1 MKKITLVLL
10 IIAALAQVT
19 MAGEFAGTFTEAKAK
34 ATELGKPLLIDFFA
48 DWCGPC
54 KRFAAATQNDADIQK
69 AIEAVVLWRIDAEKG
84 DGIALAKEYKIN
96 SYPTF
101 VMVNKGGEIIDRW
114 SGYSK
119 EYFLG
124 TLPDALADLS
134 TITEKKAR
142 YQATPDLRSAVVLGR
157 YASAMGEYKDAVAFY
172 QKAQALNADSKK
184 NYSTDIFES
193 TYEGAA
199 KGLFSYDEMASAA
212 DNAIRASK
220 DPMETYMVSSQMA
233 GFSKQHEKNAD
244 VSKYLQYGLDATAN
258 SDNAD
263 LVQAHKSLMVDFSLL
278 VKNDTATAVE
288 YKKAIMPT
296 GWMEDP
302 GQLNGFAWWCFEN
315 MANLKEAEQLS
326 RKSVELAKPGKEK
339 AMNLDTLAEIL
350 HAQGST
356 SEAVETSKLAC
367 KEDSASKYYPSQV
380 ERFQKAMAEKK

>member
-1 MKKITLVLL
+1 MKKITLLLL
-10 IIAALAQVT
+10 ILAALAQAAL
-19 MAGEFAGTFTEAKAK
+19 AGEFTGTFTEAKAK

-101 VMVNKGGEIIDRW
+101 VMVNNGGETIDRW

-119 EYFLG
+119 EFFLG

-142 YQATPDLRSAVVLGR
+142 YQTTPDLRSSVVLGR
-157 YASAMGEYKDAVAFY
+157 FASAMGEYKDAVAFY
-172 QKAQALNADSKK
+172 QKAQALNTDSKK
-184 NYSTDIFES
+184 SYSTDIFES
-193 TYEGAA
+193 TYEGAS
-199 KGLFSYDEMASAA
+199 KGLFTYDEMASAA
-212 DNAIRASK
+212 DNAIRVSK

-233 GFSKQHEKNAD
+233 GYSRQHEKNAD
-244 VSKYLQYGLDATAN
+244 VSKYLLVGLDATAN

-278 VKNDTATAVE
+278 IKGDTATAVE
-288 YKKAIMPT
+288 YKKATMSD
-296 GWMEDP
+296 GWMKDAN
-302 GQLNGFAWWCFEN
+302 QLNGFAWWCFEN
-315 MANLKEAEQLS
+315 KANLTEAEQLS
-326 RKSVELAKPGKEK
+326 RQSIELAKPGRGK
-339 AMNLDTLAEIL
+339 ADCYDTLAEIL
-350 HAQGST
+350 FAKGNAREALEMSKKSV
-356 SEAVETSKLAC
+356 SEAP
-367 KEDSASKYYPSQV
+367 DNKYFPTQV
-380 ERFQKAMAEKK
+380 ERFEKGVGQK